1 MRFPPA
7 ERLPLADFSKHA
19 WFRDNRDVTPDT
31 IWVCFCNI
39 YIIFF
44 IKIYL
49 INKLLIIT
57 KRVHFF
63 TAFNAHFRSR
73 FAAKMLPVIW
83 GLAGFYVLKSL
94 NPFRANLRGPEE
106 RVCFWFSS
114 LPSLNKYIFNL
125 APSVKRSYF
134 KSSKIQRI
142 VSQWTRFDLRET
154 YWNNWGM
161 KLKILLLTWFR
172 VTFAQIGRKEENL
185 ERIGESKFKIIKRVL
200 I

>member
-57 KRVHFF
+57 KRVHVF

-114 LPSLNKYIFNL
+114 FYLRWINIFLIWRHQSKEAILNH
-125 APSVKRSYF
+125 
-134 KSSKIQRI
+134 Q
-142 VSQWTRFDLRET
+142 
-154 YWNNWGM
+154 
-161 KLKILLLTWFR
+161 
-172 VTFAQIGRKEENL
+172 
-185 ERIGESKFKIIKRVL
+185 KFKELSVSEHDLIWERLIEIIEGWNWRYCFWHGSGLHLRKLGEKKR